1 MGGEDADGLF
11 GLALI
16 EGYNHSDAHVEY
28 VEHLSVVYL
37 PVFLKE
43 LEYWKD
49 LPRAFFHLDALSL
62 AKDARNVLIEAASR
76 NVSNPMHVAIAY
88 HVQNLL
94 NVDSRRSKSD
104 KTERLSVNPRLGRI
118 PVQGNRAVQLR
129 VCLMQVQLIVG
140 EYFADKA
147 ESVAVDACRGYS
159 N

>member
-1 MGGEDADGLF
+1 MDDHFKNGFLAFDDHSALGGDMADDGGMVSMGGEDADGLF

-43 LEYWKD
+43 LEYRQN

-62 AKDARNVLIEAASR
+62 EKDARNVLIEAASC

-104 KTERLSVNPRLGRI
+104 KTERLSGNPRLGRVS
-118 PVQGNRAVQLR
+118 VQ
-129 VCLMQVQLIVG
+129 
-140 EYFADKA
+140 
-147 ESVAVDACRGYS
+147 
-159 N
+159 

>member
-1 MGGEDADGLF
+1 MDDHSAFDDHSALSGDMTDDGGMVAMGGEDADGLF

-43 LEYWKD
+43 LEYRQN

-62 AKDARNVLIEAASR
+62 AKDARNVLIEAASC

-94 NVDSRRSKSD
+94 NVDSSRSKSD
-104 KTERLSVNPRLGRI
+104 KTERLSGNPRLGRVS
-118 PVQGNRAVQLR
+118 VQ
-129 VCLMQVQLIVG
+129 
-140 EYFADKA
+140 
-147 ESVAVDACRGYS
+147 
-159 N
+159 